1 MSKKKKGKAATLSGV
16 MSEMVKVA
24 GKTGVNMIIDLV
36 NQMLIE
42 KVIPAKLKL
51 SPRKRK
57 L

>member
-51 SPRKRK
+51 SPRKSK